1 MPLKIHVQK
10 IWPAPDKD
18 TFLGPSM
25 QVIYDAQIALMRSI
39 LGPEA
44 EIRVQYNDSSA
55 YCTNCFSMEAYN
67 VVGMLEGLASAE
79 AAGCDVALIACG
91 NDPALQAARDA
102 LAIPVVSLTE
112 SAMLVACTLGRR
124 FGVIT
129 MDTPSVV
136 LVERCLESYR
146 LDDRAI
152 RHRPVRSPGFYEET
166 TRWFSEPRYLRS
178 TVIPRFEEVARGMI
192 EDGAEVIVA
201 ACGNYAAFPIHG
213 YSRIG
218 DTDVPVV
225 EGFVA
230 ATHMAA
236 MLGSMRRTFGVS
248 TSKQRSYKGP
258 PAEYVARLLA
268 PFRSNARAGG

>member
-1 MPLKIHVQK
+1 MSLKVHVQK
-10 IWPAPDKD
+10 IWPAPERD

-25 QVIYDAQIALMRSI
+25 KVIYDAQIALMRSI

-44 EIRVQYNDSSA
+44 EIRVQYNDRSS

-67 VVGMLEGLASAE
+67 VVGMLEGLADAE
-79 AAGCDVALIACG
+79 AAGCDVAMIACG

-102 LAIPVVSLTE
+102 LTIPVVSLTE

-124 FGVIT
+124 FGLIT
-129 MDTPSVV
+129 MDTPSIV

-146 LDDRAI
+146 LEHRAI
-152 RHRPVRSPGFYEET
+152 SHRPVRSPGFYEET
-166 TRWFSEPRYLRS
+166 TRWFSDPQYLRS
-178 TVIPRFEEVARGMI
+178 NVIPRFEEVARGMI
-192 EDGAEVIVA
+192 EDGAEVIIA

-213 YSRIG
+213 YSRISG
-218 DTDVPVV
+218 ADVPVI

-236 MLGSMRRTFGVS
+236 MLGRMRQSFGLS
-248 TSKQRSYKGP
+248 TSKHSSYKGP
-258 PAEYVARLLA
+258 PTEYAARLLA
-268 PFRSNARAGG
+268 PFRSAARAEG